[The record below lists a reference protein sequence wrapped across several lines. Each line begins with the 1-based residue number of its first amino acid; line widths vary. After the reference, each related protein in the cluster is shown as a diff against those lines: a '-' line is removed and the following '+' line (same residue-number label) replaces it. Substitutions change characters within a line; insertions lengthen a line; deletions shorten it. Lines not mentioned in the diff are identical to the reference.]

1 MNAIPLFLKDKV
13 QLPLKIQLKMLYS
26 GEYETT
32 IGNSKAAIF
41 PLQQKNY
48 LNPLPAKV
56 LLTRW
61 YDLLAGYHLVIPKI
75 NSCVNKISRE
85 FLNQLAHEVY
95 YYVWVYGC
103 FDSVLS

>member
-13 QLPLKIQLKMLYS
+13 QLPLKILLKMLYS
-26 GEYETT
+26 GEYET
-32 IGNSKAAIF
+32 IGNSKADIF
-41 PLQQKNY
+41 PLQQKKNY
-48 LNPLPAKV
+48 LNPLPANV
-56 LLTRW
+56 LLTR